1 MVDFRSSN
9 MDRKNKDTGHAPQEF
24 AKRRRRVLRK
34 IGRDS
39 LLCVRAAPRRTYAG
53 DVDYPYRQ
61 NNDFAYL
68 TGLMEDAMIAVFA
81 PGCEH
86 GDYVLFCTPNDNTSA
101 MWEGRR
107 VGVRGA
113 TRHHGVDLALPLH
126 DFAEWLPRLLK
137 GRRRLYCD
145 LDDGLHVAEM
155 AAACARTR
163 RAERGGAAP
172 RELVDTAMVLHEMR
186 LKKSPFEL
194 RLMRRAADISVA
206 AHRRAW
212 RLCRPGL
219 YEHEIAAELLHEFHR
234 HGAASAYP
242 PIVGGGA
249 NACVLHYIDNKDLL
263 KDGNLLLIDAGA
275 EYRLYAGDVTRTIPV
290 NGRFRPAQRELYEI
304 VLEAQKEAIARVVPG
319 NSWEEVHAAA
329 VAALTRG
336 LVAAGLLRGRVPA
349 LIRKGAYA
357 RFYMHG
363 TGHWLGMN
371 VHDVGAYR
379 QDGRPRRFEPGMVL
393 TIEPGLY
400 VRRSRDVPG
409 RWWNTGIR
417 IEDDVLV
424 TSRAPR
430 VLTEALPKEADL
442 IEAAMA
448 E

>member
-1 MVDFRSSN
+1 MG
-9 MDRKNKDTGHAPQEF
+9 MKNKNTGHSPQEF
-24 AKRRRRVLRK
+24 AKRRRRVLRE

-39 LLCVRAAPRRTYAG
+39 LLCVRAAPRRIYAG

-61 NNDFAYL
+61 SSDFAYL
-68 TGLMEDAMIAVFA
+68 TGLNEDAMVAVFA

-86 GDYVLFCTPNDNTSA
+86 GNYILFCTPNDDTRTL
-101 MWEGRR
+101 WEGRR
-107 VGVRGA
+107 VGVRAAAREHGA
-113 TRHHGVDLALPLH
+113 DLALPVA
-126 DFAEWLPRLLK
+126 DFAEWLPRLLG

-145 LDDGLHVAEM
+145 LDDTAHLPEL
-155 AAACARTR
+155 AAACAQA
-163 RAERGGAAP
+163 RAAARGAAAP
-172 RELVDTAMVLHEMR
+172 RELADMGLVLHEMR
-186 LKKSPFEL
+186 IKKSPSEL
-194 RLMRRAADISVA
+194 RLMRRAAEISVA

-212 RLCRPGL
+212 RVCRPGL
-219 YEHEIAAELLHEFHR
+219 HEHEIAAELLHEFHR

-249 NACVLHYIDNKDLL
+249 NACVLHYTDNRSAL
-263 KDGNLLLIDAGA
+263 KDGDLLLIDAGA
-275 EYRLYAGDVTRTIPV
+275 EVCLYAGDVTRTIPV

-304 VLEAQKEAIARVVPG
+304 VLEAQEKAIAAVVPG
-319 NSWEEVHAAA
+319 HTWEDVHAAA

-336 LVAAGLLRGRVPA
+336 LVAAGLLRGRVPS
-349 LIRKGAYA
+349 LIRKRAYS

-371 VHDVGAYR
+371 VHDAGAYMK
-379 QDGRPRRFEPGMVL
+379 DGRARRFEPGMVL

-400 VRRSRDVPG
+400 VRAARDVSR

-430 VLTEALPKEADL
+430 VLTAALPKEAAD

-448 E
+448 Q